1 MSNNNN
7 QHESTTPLL
16 EIKNLGVSF
25 FTPRGTVRAVR
36 DASLTVNRGEV
47 VWLVGE
53 SGCGKSTV
61 AYSIMGYLPGIVQV
75 DGEINYDGNNLVGID
90 ESELEKL
97 RGNRI
102 AMVYQ
107 DPQTSLNPTM
117 KILSLCCGTTLLAST
132 IL

>member
-1 MSNNNN
+1 M
-7 QHESTTPLL
+7 
-16 EIKNLGVSF
+16 
-25 FTPRGTVRAVR
+25 RAVR

-47 VWLVGE
+47 VGVVGE

-117 KILSLCCGTTLLAST
+117 KILSRCCGTPLLAST
-132 IL
+132 IFT